1 MGRYSYVLAGTARAM
16 GETFGSSCHGAG
28 RLLSRGE
35 ALRRGRGRSI
45 ARELAAKGIEV
56 ISRGKKTLAE
66 EMSEAYKD
74 VADVVGVMHR
84 AGISRLVARL
94 EPMGVVK
101 G

>member
-1 MGRYSYVLAGTARAM
+1 MAP
-16 GETFGSSCHGAG
+16 G

-35 ALRRGRGRSI
+35 ALRPRPRGGDR
-45 ARELAAKGIEV
+45 ARARRAGIEV

-74 VADVVGVMHR
+74 VAQVVAVMDG

-94 EPMGVVK
+94 EPMGVIARLIPLPADEAAP
-101 G
+101 